1 MKKNPKSKN
10 IYTPVS
16 NIPIFNIPHLKENRV
31 DNIFVFSFGYMN
43 EIKRDL
49 KKLGYDNKQI
59 ISFVDVMKEKNG

>member
-1 MKKNPKSKN
+1 M
-10 IYTPVS
+10 

-31 DNIFVFSFGYMN
+31 DNILVFSFGYMN